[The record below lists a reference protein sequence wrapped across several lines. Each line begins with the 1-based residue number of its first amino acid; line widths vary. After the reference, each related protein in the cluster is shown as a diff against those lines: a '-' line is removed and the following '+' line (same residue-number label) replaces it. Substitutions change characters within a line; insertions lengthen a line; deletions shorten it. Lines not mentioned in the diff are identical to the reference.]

1 MELSKRLQAV
11 ADMVTVGNTAA
22 DIGCD
27 HGYASIYLILNQICP
42 KVIAMDVNT
51 GPLEKAKEHIRRY
64 GLEAYIETRLSD
76 GTENMP
82 ENLVDTLIC
91 AGMGG
96 KLTVKILAEGS
107 PKIKSLK
114 ELILQPQSEIHLVRR
129 YVREHGFV
137 VTRENMIH
145 EEGKYYQVMK
155 AERDSLGLVQKNSD
169 QAELELFDDYGECL
183 LRAKNPVLEEF
194 LIQKKVSLQ
203 SLLQKFMEEEHKTEK
218 LLARISE
225 MEGKIKR
232 CEDALLFYRKL
243 R

>member
-27 HGYASIYLILNQICP
+27 HGYVSIYLILNQICP

-64 GLEAYIETRLSD
+64 GLEAYIETILSD
-76 GTENMP
+76 GTLNMP
-82 ENLVDTLIC
+82 ENAVDTLLC

-96 KLTVKILAEGS
+96 KLTVKILTEGS
-107 PKIKSLK
+107 HKIESLK

-129 YVREHGFV
+129 YVRQHGFV
-137 VTRENMIH
+137 VTKEDMIH
-145 EEGKYYQVMK
+145 EDGKYYPVMK
-155 AERDSLGLVQKNSD
+155 AERVSLGLLQKKAD
-169 QAELELFDDYGECL
+169 QAELALFDDYGECL
-183 LRAKNPVLEEF
+183 LRTKNPVLEEF
-194 LIQKKVSLQ
+194 LIQKKTALQ
-203 SLLQKFMEEEHKTEK
+203 GLLQEFTEQVHKTDK

-225 MEGKIKR
+225 MQGEIKH
-232 CEDALLFYRKL
+232 CEDALLFYR
-243 R
+243 